1 MLDCFHKISFS
12 PYIIFLSVFFIS
24 EHSNAAQRQ
33 AVADYVPGQVL
44 VKYHNDVKGKSKPG
58 IRKAKNV
65 LLKATMPS
73 LHVELWQLMSNQSVE
88 NAVAELNSNPRI
100 LIAEPNYRRY
110 SYVQNQPDDALLG
123 NQLFSFE
130 QVMLPEAWAEIR
142 GDASVIV
149 AVIDD
154 AFDIDHEDLADNI
167 IYPFNALNNGSDPR
181 PADCVDPWTKESL
194 IEDHGTKV
202 AGVLGA
208 VTNNAKGIAG
218 VSWNTRIM
226 PIKIGCTYSVAAELL
241 AFEQA
246 IKRGVDIINVSYGG
260 PMYSE
265 LERIAINQL
274 KDSNILLVVAAG
286 NRETDNDRVLDYP
299 SSLPLP
305 NILSVAASDASRG
318 LASWSQY
325 GQTSIDL
332 AAPGVGISSLL
343 IGNKYASNLN
353 GSSFSTPIVAGVA
366 ALVKSSFI
374 AAGKTASFY
383 DLKGAILASV
393 RRLKTA
399 PGRLATDGQVNALGA
414 ILTSKSPQPVFVIKG
429 IVIDDLE
436 LGNNNGLLDAN
447 ERFTLRLEIENTW
460 ASIDIPTVVRLYSDA
475 LVSPLNGIIPPM
487 AQGQVVDLVFS
498 AVELTQ
504 VTSYQKVLFE
514 LKIDPEKQNIMRYFA
529 VVLGQLTRDQMVIN
543 LLNKR
548 LDDQDEFHYY
558 HVTLPD
564 DATNLEI
571 EIEAKDSRVA
581 STAFELLVK
590 HGSAP
595 MFDYT
600 SFENGNVEVES
611 GVIVG
616 ADADRKKIVTIPSPE
631 SGTYFITLVA
641 APDFSQPN
649 LQYTIRA
656 NYQTKALSGV
666 LHPLLLF
673 FLVSIVLCM
682 RRSTLNNSIKF

>member
-1 MLDCFHKISFS
+1 MLDFFPKISFS
-12 PYIIFLSVFFIS
+12 PYIIFLFVFFLS

-33 AVADYVPGQVL
+33 AAAEYVPGQVL
-44 VKYHNDVKGKSKPG
+44 VKYHNDVKGKSKPS
-58 IRKAKNV
+58 IRKAKNA
-65 LLKATMPS
+65 LLKATMPK
-73 LHVELWQLMSNQSVE
+73 LHVELWQLKSNQSVE

-110 SYVQNQPDDALLG
+110 SYVQNRPDDTLFDK
-123 NQLFSFE
+123 QLSLFE
-130 QVMLPEAWAEIR
+130 QVMLPEAWAEVQ

-154 AFDIDHEDLADNI
+154 AFDIDHEDLADNV

-181 PADCVDPWTKESL
+181 PADCVDPWTNELL

-202 AGVLGA
+202 AGVLAA

-246 IKRGVDIINVSYGG
+246 IERGVDIINVSYGG

-318 LASWSQY
+318 LAIWSQY

-353 GSSFSTPIVAGVA
+353 GSSFSTPIVAGIA

-374 AAGKTASFY
+374 ASGKTASFY

-393 RRLKTA
+393 SRLETA
-399 PGRLATDGQVNALGA
+399 PARLVTDGQVNALGA
-414 ILTSKSPQPVFVIKG
+414 ILKSKSPEPVFVIKG
-429 IVIDDLE
+429 ILIDDLE
-436 LGNNNGLLDAN
+436 LGNNNGLLDDN

-460 ASIDIPTVVRLYSDA
+460 APIDVPTTVRLYSDA
-475 LVSPLNGIIPPM
+475 LASPRNGIIPPM
-487 AQGQVVDLVFS
+487 AQGEVVDLVFS
-498 AVELTQ
+498 TLELTN
-504 VTSYQKVLFE
+504 VASYQKVLFE
-514 LKIDPEKQNIMRYFA
+514 LKIDPDKQNIMRYFE
-529 VVLGQLTRDQMVIN
+529 VILGQLTRGQTVTN

-571 EIEAKDSRVA
+571 EIGATDNRVA
-581 STAFELLVK
+581 SSAFELLAK
-590 HGSAP
+590 QGSAP
-595 MFDYT
+595 MFDYPF
-600 SFENGNVEVES
+600 FENGNVEVES

-616 ADADRKKIVTIPSPE
+616 ANAGRKKIITIPSPK
-631 SGTYFITLVA
+631 SGTYYITLVA
-641 APDFSQPN
+641 TPGFLQSN
-649 LQYTIRA
+649 LQYSIRA
-656 NYQTKALSGV
+656 NYQTQTLSGV

-673 FLVSIVLCM
+673 FLISFVLFM
-682 RRSTLNNSIKF
+682 RK